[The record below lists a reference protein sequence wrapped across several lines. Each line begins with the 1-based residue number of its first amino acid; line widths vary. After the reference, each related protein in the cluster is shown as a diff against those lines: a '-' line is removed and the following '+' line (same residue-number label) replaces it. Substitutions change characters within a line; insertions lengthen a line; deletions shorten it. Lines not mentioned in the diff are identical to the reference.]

1 MRRTPDEPCLNCGDP
16 TPGDYCRNCGQ
27 AKRKVAVSL
36 GAMISD
42 VVEDQLV
49 LNRTLPRSLL
59 YLITRPGFLTA
70 EYVEGRIVR
79 YVSPLR
85 LYLATSVVFF
95 LLLSFFGLR
104 ALDNVS
110 FGDRE
115 DAALAGQEGFEAG
128 AAALEQVDTTDMPV
142 EAREAVRS
150 AMQRLSER
158 AAEPIP
164 TVPSASA
171 VAAAIDP
178 RGLQPWARD
187 MLDDETDGLG
197 GRLVERVAQR
207 FGHLPPAQAFREF
220 IREYLEYAPHTVF
233 VLLPIFAFIL
243 KLLYI
248 RRGRYYAEHF
258 VFALHV
264 HALTFI
270 AFTVMFL
277 IGNAAVNPWL
287 TLGIMIYVWLAMKR
301 VYGQGWFRTTAKYL
315 TLGFAYMMLLSFA
328 MFAPAVVAVLLA

>member
-1 MRRTPDEPCLNCGDP
+1 MRRTPDQPCLNCGDP

-27 AKRKVAVSL
+27 PKRKVAVSL
-36 GAMISD
+36 AAMISD
-42 VVEDQLV
+42 VLEDQLV

-59 YLITRPGFLTA
+59 YLIVKPGFLTA
-70 EYVEGRIVR
+70 EYVDGRIVR

-85 LYLATSVVFF
+85 LYLVTSVLFF

-110 FGDRE
+110 FGDEQTQARPRE
-115 DAALAGQEGFEAG
+115 GLAAG
-128 AAALEQVDTTDMPV
+128 ATALEQIDTTDMPI
-142 EAREAVRS
+142 EAREAVRT
-150 AMQRLSER
+150 AMRNLSEQ
-158 AAEPIP
+158 AAAPT
-164 TVPSASA
+164 TVPPPPITAG
-171 VAAAIDP
+171 VP
-178 RGLQPWARD
+178 GPGGLQPWALA
-187 MLDDETDGLG
+187 MLDDETEGFA
-197 GRLVERVAQR
+197 GRLVERIAQR
-207 FGHLPPAQAFREF
+207 FGHLPPRAAFREF
-220 IREYLEYAPHTVF
+220 SREYLEYAPHTVF

-270 AFTVMFL
+270 AFIVMFL
-277 IGNAAVNPWL
+277 IGNAMVNWWL
-287 TLGIMIYVWLAMKR
+287 FLGIMIYVWLAMKR
-301 VYGQGWFRTTAKYL
+301 VYGQGWFRTSAKYF

-328 MFAPAVVAVLLA
+328 TLAPAVVAVLLA